1 MGEKDAFEERC
12 LEEWYRKEKY
22 GGYLNYHERATL
34 ARAKRVD
41 IHSILVLGPSALGK
55 GENYLWEWKFREL
68 TLRKFENLTISYSE
82 SASSIT
88 PVEPLKPRFYTILKF
103 VYFLVVNNN
112 KYSVHVVDNIIF
124 GISIPDYPSR
134 TVETTFLAQF
144 LSLSTF

>member
-55 GENYLWEWKFREL
+55 GENYL
-68 TLRKFENLTISYSE
+68 
-82 SASSIT
+82 
-88 PVEPLKPRFYTILKF
+88 
-103 VYFLVVNNN
+103 
-112 KYSVHVVDNIIF
+112 
-124 GISIPDYPSR
+124 
-134 TVETTFLAQF
+134 
-144 LSLSTF
+144 